1 MSISCYLVFPNI
13 HSNFFVSLEVAE
25 EEQVEMPSNE
35 LENISQETG
44 IENEGDFQDDPM
56 ADLPDDQE
64 HFLTPEKPSES
75 EEEEDDDNITVTLPS
90 AHQQCRG
97 ANFRDSRLRRIPS
110 HGLESQSSVRSSQD
124 DEAEGYG
131 ENNSDN
137 YSNNRGGV
145 ADRESKRSHN
155 NHDRYEIPTL
165 GGDKNGN
172 QGIYPIHSSSSSH
185 SDYSSQQ
192 QQQQS
197 SQNYQNPSQNSGM
210 MQQQMHPQSMYQQNH
225 YQGNYYPPNQMR

>member
-1 MSISCYLVFPNI
+1 MASS
-13 HSNFFVSLEVAE
+13 
-25 EEQVEMPSNE
+25 E
-35 LENISQETG
+35 LENVSQETG
-44 IENEGDFQDDPM
+44 IENVSEFLDDSM
-56 ADLPDDQE
+56 ADLPDQE

-75 EEEEDDDNITVTLPS
+75 EEEEDDDNITVTLPT

-124 DEAEGYG
+124 DETESFG

-137 YSNNRGGV
+137 YSNRV
-145 ADRESKRSHN
+145 ADSGSKRSHN
-155 NHDRYEIPTL
+155 NNDRYEIPTL

-192 QQQQS
+192 QQQQQPQQS